1 MYYIIIAKS
10 FISGT
15 FTDRQTGKSLD
26 YSGWRIVAEEWH
38 DGAKNPGAVKLFK
51 LHKDC
56 DAAILNAVNR
66 AFSRHKPLSVAMAF
80 DYYRRLLQV
89 RQYPLSGLH
98 KYLTRGG
105 FGGFMALEG
114 T

>member
-38 DGAKNPGAVKLFK
+38 DGAKNPSAVKLFK

-56 DAAILNAVNR
+56 DAVSIECGEPCILQTQA
-66 AFSRHKPLSVAMAF
+66 P
-80 DYYRRLLQV
+80 
-89 RQYPLSGLH
+89 
-98 KYLTRGG
+98 
-105 FGGFMALEG
+105 FGGNGLSTITG
-114 T
+114 VYYK